1 MENVFDVLRA
11 RGFVQQVT
19 HPDVLCQRLG
29 SERLTFYIG
38 YDPTARSLHIGSL
51 LTIMAM
57 AHMQRAGHRP
67 LVIVGGGTAM
77 IGDPSGRTEMRQMLS
92 PDTIAQNV
100 QALRAQLQRYLSFE
114 GDNGAIIINN
124 ADWLAELKYIEFLRD
139 IGRHFSVNRMLT
151 FEAYKQRLETGLSFL
166 EFNYQLL
173 QAYDFLVL
181 FQRYGCVL
189 QIGGDDQ
196 WGNMVAGVELIRR
209 VADGEAFVL
218 TFPLLATASGQKMG
232 KTAAWAIWLDAEL
245 TSPYEFYQFWINVDD
260 RDVQRFL
267 KYYTFLSLEE
277 IARLSALQ
285 GAELRQAKEVLA
297 FEVTQLTHGEDAA
310 RQARDAA
317 HALFEG
323 ERSEGASASLGRAV
337 PQGAQRVLAGALVG
351 VPETAIPQVRL
362 AAGVAVVDL
371 LVETGLAASK
381 SAARRLI
388 QQGGVS
394 LNGSRL
400 AQLEAV
406 VTSADLHDGALL
418 LRAGKKHYHRVIVQ

>member
-19 HPDVLCQRLG
+19 HPDVLRQRLA

-57 AHMQRAGHRP
+57 AHLQRAGHRP

-92 PDTIAQNV
+92 PATIAQNV
-100 QALRAQLQRYLSFE
+100 QALRTQLQRYVALE
-114 GDNGAIIINN
+114 GDNGAIVVNN
-124 ADWLAELKYIEFLRD
+124 ADWLAELKYIDFLRD

-196 WGNMVAGVELIRR
+196 WGNMVAGVDLIRR
-209 VADGEAFVL
+209 VADGEAFVM
-218 TFPLLATASGQKMG
+218 TFPLLTTASGQKMG
-232 KTAAWAIWLDAEL
+232 KTAAGAIWLDAEL
-245 TSPYEFYQFWINVDD
+245 TSPYEFYQFWINIDD

-267 KYYTFLSLEE
+267 KYYTFLPLEE
-277 IARLSALQ
+277 ITRLSALQ

-297 FEVTQLTHGEDAA
+297 FEVTKLTHGEDEACK
-310 RQARDAA
+310 ARDAA
-317 HALFEG
+317 HALFDGTG
-323 ERSEGASASLGRAV
+323 EV
-337 PQGAQRVLAGALVG
+337 TG

-362 AAGVAVVDL
+362 AAGVSVVDL
-371 LVETGLAASK
+371 LVETGLAVSK

-388 QQGGVS
+388 QQGGAS
-394 LNGSRL
+394 LNGTRL
-400 AQLEAV
+400 AHLEAV

-418 LRAGKKHYHRVIVQ
+418 LRAGKKHYHRVVVQ

>member
-19 HPDVLCQRLG
+19 HPDVLRQRLG
-29 SERLTFYIG
+29 SECLTFYIG

-114 GDNGAIIINN
+114 GDNGAIIVNN
-124 ADWLAELKYIEFLRD
+124 ADWLAELKYIDFLRD

-209 VADGEAFVL
+209 VADGEAFVM

-232 KTAAWAIWLDAEL
+232 KTAAGAIWLDAEL

-267 KYYTFLSLEE
+267 KYYTFLPLEE
-277 IARLSALQ
+277 IARLGTLQ

-297 FEVTQLTHGEDAA
+297 FEVTKLTHGEDEA
-310 RQARDAA
+310 RKARDAA

-323 ERSEGASASLGRAV
+323 ERSESGRSVSWQANLQGYQKLPFPRCAWRPGYQWSICSSKPAWPLQKVPPVASSSRAE
-337 PQGAQRVLAGALVG
+337 PA
-351 VPETAIPQVRL
+351 
-362 AAGVAVVDL
+362 
-371 LVETGLAASK
+371 
-381 SAARRLI
+381 
-388 QQGGVS
+388 
-394 LNGSRL
+394 
-400 AQLEAV
+400 
-406 VTSADLHDGALL
+406 
-418 LRAGKKHYHRVIVQ
+418 

>member
-19 HPDVLCQRLG
+19 HPDVLRQRLG
-29 SERLTFYIG
+29 TERLTFYIG

-77 IGDPSGRTEMRQMLS
+77 VGDPSGRTEMRQMLS
-92 PDTIAQNV
+92 QDTIAQNV
-100 QALRAQLQRYLSFE
+100 QALREQLQRYLSFE
-114 GDNGAIIINN
+114 GDHGAIVVNN
-124 ADWLAELKYIEFLRD
+124 ADWLAELKYIDFLRD

-232 KTAAWAIWLDAEL
+232 KTAAGAIWLDAAM

-260 RDVQRFL
+260 RDVERFL
-267 KYYTFLSLEE
+267 KYYTFLPLEE
-277 IARLSALQ
+277 IARLGALQ
-285 GAELRQAKEVLA
+285 GAELRQAKERLA
-297 FEVTQLTHGEDAA
+297 FEVTKLTHGEDEA
-310 RQARDAA
+310 RQAQDAA

-323 ERSEGASASLGRAV
+323 TGELT
-337 PQGAQRVLAGALVG
+337 G
-351 VPETAIPQVRL
+351 VPETTIPQVRL
-362 AAGVAVVDL
+362 TAGVPVIDL

-388 QQGGVS
+388 QQGGAS
-394 LNGSRL
+394 LNGTRL

-418 LRAGKKHYHRVIVQ
+418 LRAGKKHYHRVVVG

>member
-19 HPDVLCQRLG
+19 HPDALRQRLA
-29 SERLTFYIG
+29 SEHLTFYIG

-57 AHMQRAGHRP
+57 AHLQRAGHRP
-67 LVIVGGGTAM
+67 LIIVGGGTAM

-92 PDTIAQNV
+92 QDTIAQNV
-100 QALRAQLQRYLSFE
+100 QALRTQLQRYVALE
-114 GDNGAIIINN
+114 GDNGAIVVNN
-124 ADWLAELKYIEFLRD
+124 ADWLAELKYIDFLRD
-139 IGRHFSVNRMLT
+139 IGQHFSVNRMLT

-196 WGNMVAGVELIRR
+196 WGNMVAGGDLIRR
-209 VADGEAFVL
+209 VADGEAFVM

-232 KTAAWAIWLDAEL
+232 KTAAGAIWLDAEL

-267 KYYTFLSLEE
+267 KYYTFLPLEE
-277 IARLSALQ
+277 ITRLSALQ

-297 FEVTQLTHGEDAA
+297 FEVTRLTHGEDEAC
-310 RQARDAA
+310 QARDAA

-323 ERSEGASASLGRAV
+323 IGELT
-337 PQGAQRVLAGALVG
+337 G

-362 AAGVAVVDL
+362 AAGVSVVDL
-371 LVETGLAASK
+371 LVETGLAVSK

-388 QQGGVS
+388 QQGGAS
-394 LNGSRL
+394 LNGTRL
-400 AQLEAV
+400 AHLEAV

-418 LRAGKKHYHRVIVQ
+418 LRAGKKHYHRVVVQ

>member
-1 MENVFDVLRA
+1 MENVFNVLRA

-19 HPDVLCQRLG
+19 HPDVLRQRLG
-29 SERLTFYIG
+29 TERLTFYIG

-77 IGDPSGRTEMRQMLS
+77 VGDPSGRTEMRQMLS
-92 PDTIAQNV
+92 QDTIAQNV
-100 QALRAQLQRYLSFE
+100 QALREQLQRYLSFE
-114 GDNGAIIINN
+114 GDHGAIVVNN
-124 ADWLAELKYIEFLRD
+124 ADWLAELKYIDFLRD

-232 KTAAWAIWLDAEL
+232 KTAAGAIWLDAEL

-260 RDVQRFL
+260 RDVERFL
-267 KYYTFLSLEE
+267 KYYTFLPLEE
-277 IARLSALQ
+277 IARLGALQ
-285 GAELRQAKEVLA
+285 GAELRQAKERLA
-297 FEVTQLTHGEDAA
+297 FEVTRLTHGEDEA
-310 RQARDAA
+310 RTAQDAA

-323 ERSEGASASLGRAV
+323 TGELT
-337 PQGAQRVLAGALVG
+337 G
-351 VPETAIPQVRL
+351 VPETTVPQVRL
-362 AAGVAVVDL
+362 AAGVPVIDL

-388 QQGGVS
+388 QQGGAS
-394 LNGSRL
+394 LNGTRL

-406 VTSADLHDGALL
+406 VTSADLHDGAML
-418 LRAGKKHYHRVIVQ
+418 LRAGKKHYHRVVVG

>member
-1 MENVFDVLRA
+1 
-11 RGFVQQVT
+11 
-19 HPDVLCQRLG
+19 
-29 SERLTFYIG
+29 
-38 YDPTARSLHIGSL
+38 
-51 LTIMAM
+51 
-57 AHMQRAGHRP
+57 
-67 LVIVGGGTAM
+67 
-77 IGDPSGRTEMRQMLS
+77 MRQMLS
-92 PDTIAQNV
+92 QDTIARNV
-100 QALRAQLQRYLSFE
+100 QALREQLQRYLSFA
-114 GDNGAIIINN
+114 GDHGAIIVNN
-124 ADWLAELKYIEFLRD
+124 ADWLAELKYIDFLRD

-218 TFPLLATASGQKMG
+218 TFPLLTTASGQKMG
-232 KTAAWAIWLDAEL
+232 KTAAGAIWLDADM

-260 RDVQRFL
+260 RDVERFL
-267 KYYTFLSLEE
+267 KYYTFLPLEE
-277 IARLSALQ
+277 IARLGTLQ
-285 GAELRQAKEVLA
+285 GAELRQAKEILA
-297 FEVTQLTHGEDAA
+297 FEVTRLTHGEDEA
-310 RQARDAA
+310 RQAQDAA

-323 ERSEGASASLGRAV
+323 TGE
-337 PQGAQRVLAGALVG
+337 LAG

-362 AAGVAVVDL
+362 TAGVPVIDL

-388 QQGGVS
+388 QQGGAS
-394 LNGSRL
+394 LNGTRL

-418 LRAGKKHYHRVIVQ
+418 LRAGKKHYHRVVVG

>member
-1 MENVFDVLRA
+1 MENAFDALQA

-19 HPDVLCQRLG
+19 HRDVLRQRLG
-29 SERLTFYIG
+29 TEHVTFYIG

-77 IGDPSGRTEMRQMLS
+77 VGDPSGRTEMRQMLS
-92 PDTIAQNV
+92 QGTIAQNV
-100 QALRAQLQRYLSFE
+100 QALRAQLQRYLTFE
-114 GDNGAIIINN
+114 GDNGAIIVNN
-124 ADWLAELKYIEFLRD
+124 ADWLAELKYIDFLRD

-209 VADGEAFVL
+209 VADGEAFVM

-232 KTAAWAIWLDAEL
+232 KTAAGTVWLDAEL

-267 KYYTFLSLEE
+267 KYYTLLPLEE
-277 IARLSALQ
+277 IARLDTLQ

-297 FEVTQLTHGEDAA
+297 FEVTALTHGIDAA
-310 RQARDAA
+310 RTAQNAAR
-317 HALFEG
+317 ALFDGEG
-323 ERSEGASASLGRAV
+323 EL
-337 PQGAQRVLAGALVG
+337 QG
-351 VPETAIPQVRL
+351 VPETVLPTVRL
-362 AAGVAVVDL
+362 ATGVSVVAL
-371 LVETGLAASK
+371 LVETHLAASK

-388 QQGGVS
+388 QQGGAS
-394 LNGSRL
+394 LNGTRL
-400 AQLEAV
+400 TDLDAL
-406 VTSADLHDGALL
+406 VTNADLHDGTLL
-418 LRAGKKHYHRVIVQ
+418 LRAGKKHYHRVVVE

>member
-29 SERLTFYIG
+29 SEPLTFYIG
-38 YDPTARSLHIGSL
+38 YDPTARSLHVGSL

-57 AHMQRAGHRP
+57 AHLQRAGHRP

-92 PDTIAQNV
+92 QDTIAQNV
-100 QALRAQLQRYLSFE
+100 QALRTQLQRYVALE
-114 GDNGAIIINN
+114 GDNGAVIVNN
-124 ADWLAELKYIEFLRD
+124 ADWLAELKYIDFLRD

-196 WGNMVAGVELIRR
+196 WGNLVAGVDLIRR
-209 VADGEAFVL
+209 VADGDAFAM
-218 TFPLLATASGQKMG
+218 TFPLLTTASGQKMG
-232 KTAAWAIWLDAEL
+232 KTAAGAIWLDAEL

-267 KYYTFLSLEE
+267 KYYTFLPLEE
-277 IARLSALQ
+277 ITRLSAVQ

-297 FEVTQLTHGEDAA
+297 FEATKLTHGEDEAH
-310 RQARDAA
+310 QTRDAA

-323 ERSEGASASLGRAV
+323 ERSESRT
-337 PQGAQRVLAGALVG
+337 QRVLAGELAG

-362 AAGVAVVDL
+362 AAGVPVVDL
-371 LVETGLAASK
+371 LVETGLATSK

-388 QQGGVS
+388 QQGGAS

-400 AQLEAV
+400 AHLEAV

-418 LRAGKKHYHRVIVQ
+418 LRAGKKHYHRVVVQ

>member
-19 HPDVLCQRLG
+19 HPDVLRQRLD

-57 AHMQRAGHRP
+57 ATMQRAGHRP

-77 IGDPSGRTEMRQMLS
+77 VGDPSGRTEMRQMLS
-92 PDTIAQNV
+92 QETIAQNV
-100 QALRAQLQRYLSFE
+100 QALRGQLQRYLSFE
-114 GDNGAIIINN
+114 GDNGAIIVNN
-124 ADWLAELKYIEFLRD
+124 ADWLAELKYIDFLRD

-181 FQRYGCVL
+181 FQHYGCVL

-209 VADGEAFVL
+209 VADGEAFVM

-232 KTAAWAIWLDAEL
+232 KTAAGAIWLDAEL

-260 RDVQRFL
+260 RDVQRFF
-267 KYYTFLSLEE
+267 KYYTFLPLEE
-277 IARLSALQ
+277 ISRLSVLQ

-297 FEVTQLTHGEDAA
+297 FEVTKLTHGEDEA
-310 RQARDAA
+310 RKARDAA

-323 ERSEGASASLGRAV
+323 ERSESR
-337 PQGAQRVLAGALVG
+337 AQRVLAGELAG

-362 AAGVAVVDL
+362 AAGVPVVDL

-388 QQGGVS
+388 QQGGAS

-400 AQLEAV
+400 AHLEAV
-406 VTSADLHDGALL
+406 VTSADLHDGTLL
-418 LRAGKKHYHRVIVQ
+418 LRAGKKHYHRVVVQ

>member
-1 MENVFDVLRA
+1 M
-11 RGFVQQVT
+11 
-19 HPDVLCQRLG
+19 
-29 SERLTFYIG
+29 
-38 YDPTARSLHIGSL
+38 
-51 LTIMAM
+51 
-57 AHMQRAGHRP
+57 
-67 LVIVGGGTAM
+67 
-77 IGDPSGRTEMRQMLS
+77 
-92 PDTIAQNV
+92 
-100 QALRAQLQRYLSFE
+100 QRYLSFE

-124 ADWLAELKYIEFLRD
+124 ADWLAELKYIDFLRD

-232 KTAAWAIWLDAEL
+232 KTAAGAIWLDAEL

-267 KYYTFLSLEE
+267 KYYTFLPLEE

-297 FEVTQLTHGEDAA
+297 FEVTQLTHGEDEA
-310 RQARDAA
+310 RKARDAA

-323 ERSEGASASLGRAV
+323 AERVQGTACPGR
-337 PQGAQRVLAGALVG
+337 
-351 VPETAIPQVRL
+351 
-362 AAGVAVVDL
+362 
-371 LVETGLAASK
+371 
-381 SAARRLI
+381 
-388 QQGGVS
+388 
-394 LNGSRL
+394 
-400 AQLEAV
+400 
-406 VTSADLHDGALL
+406 
-418 LRAGKKHYHRVIVQ
+418 

>member
-1 MENVFDVLRA
+1 MENIFDILRA

-19 HPDVLCQRLG
+19 HADVLRQRLG
-29 SERLTFYIG
+29 SEHLTFYIG
-38 YDPTARSLHIGSL
+38 YDPTARSLHVGSL

-92 PDTIAQNV
+92 QETIAQNV

-114 GDNGAIIINN
+114 GDNGAIILNN
-124 ADWLAELKYIEFLRD
+124 ADWLAELKYIDFLRD
-139 IGRHFSVNRMLT
+139 IGRHFSVNRMLS

-196 WGNMVAGVELIRR
+196 WGNLVAGVDLIRR
-209 VADGEAFVL
+209 VADGEAFAM
-218 TFPLLATASGQKMG
+218 TFPLLTTATGQKMG
-232 KTAAWAIWLDAEL
+232 KTAAGSVWLDAEL

-260 RDVQRFL
+260 RDVQRLL
-267 KYYTFLSLEE
+267 KYYTFLPLEE
-277 IARLSALQ
+277 VARLSALQ

-297 FEVTQLTHGEDAA
+297 FEATKMTHGEAEA
-310 RQARDAA
+310 RKARDAA
-317 HALFEG
+317 HAVFRRFTSSDALSIGINEASNL
-323 ERSEGASASLGRAV
+323 RSMA
-337 PQGAQRVLAGALVG
+337 G
-351 VPETAIPQVRL
+351 VPETAMPRARL
-362 AAGVAVVDL
+362 AAGVPVVDL
-371 LVETGLAASK
+371 LVETGLASSK

-388 QQGGVS
+388 QQGGAS
-394 LNGSRL
+394 LNETRVPN
-400 AQLEAV
+400 LEAV
-406 VTSADLHDGALL
+406 VTSADLQDGALL
-418 LRAGKKHYHRVIVQ
+418 LRAGKKHYHRVVVQ

>member
-19 HPDVLCQRLG
+19 HPDVLRQRLG
-29 SERLTFYIG
+29 TERLTFYIG

-57 AHMQRAGHRP
+57 ANMQRAGHRP

-77 IGDPSGRTEMRQMLS
+77 VGDPSGRTEMRQMLS
-92 PDTIAQNV
+92 QDTIAQNV
-100 QALRAQLQRYLSFE
+100 QALRQQLQRYLSFE
-114 GDNGAIIINN
+114 GDNGAIVVNN
-124 ADWLAELKYIEFLRD
+124 ADWLAELKYIDFLRD

-232 KTAAWAIWLDAEL
+232 KTAAGAIWLDAEL

-260 RDVQRFL
+260 RDVERFL
-267 KYYTFLSLEE
+267 KYYTFMPLEE
-277 IARLSALQ
+277 IARLGALQ
-285 GAELRQAKEVLA
+285 GAELRQAKEILA
-297 FEVTQLTHGEDAA
+297 FEVTKLTHGEDEA

-323 ERSEGASASLGRAV
+323 TGELT
-337 PQGAQRVLAGALVG
+337 G
-351 VPETAIPQVRL
+351 VPATTIPQVRL
-362 AAGVAVVDL
+362 TAGVAVIDL

-388 QQGGVS
+388 QQGGAS
-394 LNGSRL
+394 LNGTRL

-418 LRAGKKHYHRVIVQ
+418 LRAGKKHYHRVVVH

>member
-19 HPDVLCQRLG
+19 HPDILRQRLG

-92 PDTIAQNV
+92 QDTIAQNV

-124 ADWLAELKYIEFLRD
+124 ADWLAELKYIDFLRD

-232 KTAAWAIWLDAEL
+232 KTAAGAIWLDAEL

-267 KYYTFLSLEE
+267 KYYTFLPLEE
-277 IARLSALQ
+277 ITRLSALQ

-297 FEVTQLTHGEDAA
+297 FEVTQLTHGEDEA
-310 RQARDAA
+310 RKARDVA

-323 ERSEGASASLGRAV
+323 ERSEGGPSGG
-337 PQGAQRVLAGALVG
+337 QGQRVLAGELVG

-388 QQGGVS
+388 QQGGAS

-400 AQLEAV
+400 AHLEAV

-418 LRAGKKHYHRVIVQ
+418 LRAGKKHYHRVVVQ

>member
-19 HPDVLCQRLG
+19 HPDVLRQRLG
-29 SERLTFYIG
+29 TERLTFYIG
-38 YDPTARSLHIGSL
+38 YDPTAQSLHIGSL

-57 AHMQRAGHRP
+57 ANMQRAGHRP

-77 IGDPSGRTEMRQMLS
+77 VGDPSGRTEMRQMLS
-92 PDTIAQNV
+92 QDTIARNV
-100 QALRAQLQRYLSFE
+100 QALREQLQRYLSFA
-114 GDNGAIIINN
+114 GDHGAIIVNN
-124 ADWLAELKYIEFLRD
+124 ADWLAELKYIDFLRD

-218 TFPLLATASGQKMG
+218 TFPLLTTASGQKMG
-232 KTAAWAIWLDAEL
+232 KTAAGAIWLDADM

-260 RDVQRFL
+260 RDVERFL
-267 KYYTFLSLEE
+267 KYYTFLPLEE
-277 IARLSALQ
+277 IARLGTLQ
-285 GAELRQAKEVLA
+285 GAELRQAKEILA
-297 FEVTQLTHGEDAA
+297 FEVTRLTHGEDEA
-310 RQARDAA
+310 RQAQDAA

-323 ERSEGASASLGRAV
+323 TGE
-337 PQGAQRVLAGALVG
+337 LAG

-362 AAGVAVVDL
+362 TAGVPVIDL

-388 QQGGVS
+388 QQGGAS
-394 LNGSRL
+394 LNGTRL

-418 LRAGKKHYHRVIVQ
+418 LRAGKKHYHRVVVG

>member
-19 HPDVLCQRLG
+19 HPDVLRQRLG

-57 AHMQRAGHRP
+57 AHLQRAGHRP

-92 PDTIAQNV
+92 QDTIAQNV
-100 QALRAQLQRYLSFE
+100 QALRTQLQRYVALE
-114 GDNGAIIINN
+114 GDHGAIVVNN
-124 ADWLAELKYIEFLRD
+124 ADWLAELKYIDFLRD

-196 WGNMVAGVELIRR
+196 WGNMVAGVDLIRR
-209 VADGEAFVL
+209 VADGEAFVM
-218 TFPLLATASGQKMG
+218 TFPLLTTASGQKMG
-232 KTAAWAIWLDAEL
+232 KTAAGAIWLDAEL

-267 KYYTFLSLEE
+267 KYYTCLPVEE
-277 IARLSALQ
+277 ISRLSALQ

-297 FEVTQLTHGEDAA
+297 FEVTKLTHGEDEAH
-310 RQARDAA
+310 QARDAA
-317 HALFEG
+317 RALFEG
-323 ERSEGASASLGRAV
+323 TGELT
-337 PQGAQRVLAGALVG
+337 G
-351 VPETAIPQVRL
+351 VPETAMPQVRL
-362 AAGVAVVDL
+362 AAGVPVVDL
-371 LVETGLAASK
+371 LVETGLAVSK

-388 QQGGVS
+388 QQGGAS
-394 LNGSRL
+394 LNGTRL
-400 AQLEAV
+400 AHLEAV

-418 LRAGKKHYHRVIVQ
+418 LRAGKKHYHRVVVQ

>member
-19 HPDVLCQRLG
+19 HPDVLRQRLG
-29 SERLTFYIG
+29 TERLTFYIG

-57 AHMQRAGHRP
+57 ANLQRAGHRP

-77 IGDPSGRTEMRQMLS
+77 VGDPSGRTEMRQMLS
-92 PDTIAQNV
+92 QDTIAQNV
-100 QALRAQLQRYLSFE
+100 QALREQLQRYLSFD
-114 GDNGAIIINN
+114 GDHGAIVVNN
-124 ADWLAELKYIEFLRD
+124 ADWLAELKYIDFLRD

-209 VADGEAFVL
+209 VTDGEAFVL
-218 TFPLLATASGQKMG
+218 TFPLLTTASGQKMG
-232 KTAAWAIWLDAEL
+232 KTAAGAIWLDAAM

-260 RDVQRFL
+260 RDVARFL
-267 KYYTFLSLEE
+267 KYYTFLPLEE
-277 IARLSALQ
+277 ITRLGALQ
-285 GAELRQAKEVLA
+285 GAELRQAKELLA
-297 FEVTQLTHGEDAA
+297 FEVTKLTHGENEARKAQDAS
-310 RQARDAA
+310 

-323 ERSEGASASLGRAV
+323 TGELT
-337 PQGAQRVLAGALVG
+337 G
-351 VPETAIPQVRL
+351 VPETTMPQMRL
-362 AAGVAVVDL
+362 TAGVPVIDL

-388 QQGGVS
+388 
-394 LNGSRL
+394 L
-400 AQLEAV
+400 
-406 VTSADLHDGALL
+406 
-418 LRAGKKHYHRVIVQ
+418 

>member
-1 MENVFDVLRA
+1 MTLMENVFDVLRA

-19 HPDVLCQRLG
+19 HPDRLRQCLG

-92 PDTIAQNV
+92 QDTIAQNV
-100 QALRAQLQRYLSFE
+100 QALRAQLQRYLALD
-114 GDNGAIIINN
+114 GDNGAIIVNN
-124 ADWLAELKYIEFLRD
+124 ADWLAELKYIDFLRD

-196 WGNMVAGVELIRR
+196 WGNLVAGVDLIRR
-209 VADGEAFVL
+209 VADGEAFAL
-218 TFPLLATASGQKMG
+218 TFPLLTTASGQKMG
-232 KTAAWAIWLDAEL
+232 KTAAGAIWLDAEL

-267 KYYTFLSLEE
+267 KYYTFLPLEE

-297 FEVTQLTHGEDAA
+297 FEATKLTHGEDEA
-310 RQARDAA
+310 RKARDTA
-317 HALFEG
+317 HALFAGTG
-323 ERSEGASASLGRAV
+323 E
-337 PQGAQRVLAGALVG
+337 LAG

-362 AAGVAVVDL
+362 AAGVPVVDL

-388 QQGGVS
+388 QQGGAS
-394 LNGSRL
+394 LNGTRL
-400 AQLEAV
+400 AHLEAV

-418 LRAGKKHYHRVIVQ
+418 LRAGKKHYHRVVVQ

>member
-19 HPDVLCQRLG
+19 HPDILRQRLG

-92 PDTIAQNV
+92 QDTIAQNV
-100 QALRAQLQRYLSFE
+100 QALRAQLQRYLALE
-114 GDNGAIIINN
+114 GDHGAIIVNN
-124 ADWLAELKYIEFLRD
+124 ADWLAELKYIDFLRD

-196 WGNMVAGVELIRR
+196 WGNLVAGVDLIRR
-209 VADGEAFVL
+209 VADGEAFAM
-218 TFPLLATASGQKMG
+218 TFPLLTTAKWAENGQNRG
-232 KTAAWAIWLDAEL
+232 W
-245 TSPYEFYQFWINVDD
+245 S
-260 RDVQRFL
+260 
-267 KYYTFLSLEE
+267 
-277 IARLSALQ
+277 
-285 GAELRQAKEVLA
+285 
-297 FEVTQLTHGEDAA
+297 H
-310 RQARDAA
+310 
-317 HALFEG
+317 
-323 ERSEGASASLGRAV
+323 
-337 PQGAQRVLAGALVG
+337 LAG
-351 VPETAIPQVRL
+351 R
-362 AAGVAVVDL
+362 
-371 LVETGLAASK
+371 
-381 SAARRLI
+381 
-388 QQGGVS
+388 
-394 LNGSRL
+394 
-400 AQLEAV
+400 
-406 VTSADLHDGALL
+406 
-418 LRAGKKHYHRVIVQ
+418 

>member
-1 MENVFDVLRA
+1 MENAFDVLRA

-19 HPDVLCQRLG
+19 HPDVLRQRLG
-29 SERLTFYIG
+29 SECLTFYIG
-38 YDPTARSLHIGSL
+38 YDPTARSLHVGSL

-57 AHMQRAGHRP
+57 ATMQRAGHRP

-77 IGDPSGRTEMRQMLS
+77 VGDPSGRTEMRQMLS
-92 PDTIAQNV
+92 QETIAQNV
-100 QALRAQLQRYLSFE
+100 QALRGQLQRYLSFE
-114 GDNGAIIINN
+114 GDNGAIIVNN
-124 ADWLAELKYIEFLRD
+124 ADWLAELKYIDFLRD

-196 WGNMVAGVELIRR
+196 WGNMVAGVDLIRR
-209 VADGEAFVL
+209 VANGEAFAM

-232 KTAAWAIWLDAEL
+232 KTAAGAIWLDAEL

-267 KYYTFLSLEE
+267 KYYTFLPLEE

-285 GAELRQAKEVLA
+285 GAELRQTKEVLA
-297 FEVTQLTHGEDAA
+297 FEVTKLTHGEDEAH
-310 RQARDAA
+310 QARDAA

-323 ERSEGASASLGRAV
+323 IGEF
-337 PQGAQRVLAGALVG
+337 AGM
-351 VPETAIPQVRL
+351 PETTIPQVRL
-362 AAGVAVVDL
+362 GAGVAVIDL

-388 QQGGVS
+388 QQGGAS
-394 LNGSRL
+394 LNGTRL
-400 AQLEAV
+400 AHLEAV

-418 LRAGKKHYHRVIVQ
+418 LRAGKKHYHRVVVQ

>member
-19 HPDVLCQRLG
+19 HPDILRQRLG

-92 PDTIAQNV
+92 QDTIAQNV
-100 QALRAQLQRYLSFE
+100 QALRTQLQRYVALE
-114 GDNGAIIINN
+114 GDNGAIVMNN
-124 ADWLAELKYIEFLRD
+124 ADWLAELKYIDFLRD

-196 WGNMVAGVELIRR
+196 WGNMVAGVDLIRR
-209 VADGEAFVL
+209 VADGEAFVM

-232 KTAAWAIWLDAEL
+232 KTAAGAIWLEAEL

-260 RDVQRFL
+260 RDVQGFL
-267 KYYTFLSLEE
+267 KYYTFLPLEE
-277 IARLSALQ
+277 ITRLSALQ

-297 FEVTQLTHGEDAA
+297 FEVTKLTHGEDEA
-310 RQARDAA
+310 RQARDTA
-317 HALFEG
+317 HALFDGTG
-323 ERSEGASASLGRAV
+323 ELT
-337 PQGAQRVLAGALVG
+337 G

-362 AAGVAVVDL
+362 AAGVPVVDL

-388 QQGGVS
+388 QQGGAS
-394 LNGSRL
+394 LNDTRVPN
-400 AQLEAV
+400 LEAI

-418 LRAGKKHYHRVIVQ
+418 LRAGKKHYRRVVVQ

>member
-19 HPDVLCQRLG
+19 HPDVLRQHLD

-57 AHMQRAGHRP
+57 ATMQRAGHRP

-77 IGDPSGRTEMRQMLS
+77 VGDPSGRTEMRQMLS
-92 PDTIAQNV
+92 QEAIAQNV
-100 QALRAQLQRYLSFE
+100 QALRGQLQRYLSFE
-114 GDNGAIIINN
+114 GDNGAIIVNN
-124 ADWLAELKYIEFLRD
+124 ADWLAELKYIDFLRD

-181 FQRYGCVL
+181 FQHYGCVL

-209 VADGEAFVL
+209 VADGEAFVM

-232 KTAAWAIWLDAEL
+232 KTAAGAIWLDAEL

-267 KYYTFLSLEE
+267 KYYTFLPLEE
-277 IARLSALQ
+277 ISRLSALQ
-285 GAELRQAKEVLA
+285 GAALRQAKEVLA
-297 FEVTQLTHGEDAA
+297 FEVTKLTHGEDEA

-323 ERSEGASASLGRAV
+323 IGEF
-337 PQGAQRVLAGALVG
+337 AGM
-351 VPETAIPQVRL
+351 PETTIPQVRL
-362 AAGVAVVDL
+362 AAGVAVIDL

-388 QQGGVS
+388 QQGGAS
-394 LNGSRL
+394 LNGTRL
-400 AQLEAV
+400 AHLEAV

-418 LRAGKKHYHRVIVQ
+418 LRAGKKHYHRVVVQ